1 MPGDTALISQD
12 QNMTPSDELYAC
24 ALERISQAI
33 SRRRADPDYY
43 AVNEGDFVVDHDV
56 ALARAAA
63 EAVDLRRLL
72 DALCQARTALRSMED
87 ERDGARAA

>member
-1 MPGDTALISQD
+1 
-12 QNMTPSDELYAC
+12 MTVSDELYAC

-33 SRRRADPDYY
+33 SRRRSDPDYY

-87 ERDGARAA
+87 DREGARAA